1 MQFDNQKTRN
11 VAEAAAKILAGET
24 VSEELKGNQHKIDK
38 NKNNKIDAEDFKHLR
53 AGKKPAEVKKVC
65 VDKVTKDGKP
75 VLDKAGKQVQDCK
88 EMKVHQKLEGT
99 KVPEKGD
106 KK

>member
-1 MQFDNQKTRN
+1 MKKIALASLVSLSMAFTPVFASDAKKE
-11 VAEAAAKILAGET
+11 EA
-24 VSEELKGNQHKIDK
+24 
-38 NKNNKIDAEDFKHLR
+38 
-53 AGKKPAEVKKVC
+53 KPAEVKKVC